1 MTSARSGSLTW
12 PHCAV
17 LLAAGGGARLDRPEH
32 ASTVDGATLLRRMVR
47 LLEAT
52 APRRLLAIVG
62 TREMA
67 ARLAGA
73 GAEILVHDAWPSGFA
88 ASVQRAAQALRGH
101 EGPTLFASVDQC
113 RLEARHLDALLRAG
127 RDRAVGA
134 VRDIA
139 SRHDAD
145 SFGLPALI
153 SAETLALADRLTGDE
168 DFGPI
173 WRTRPERVALVDAP
187 ERGFDLATSV
197 RLAAAIPH
205 RRIDGGRR
213 RAEGERDR
221 APGVRELKQK
231 RVRKAVIDT
240 AMRLFAE
247 RGFEAVTVDEIAA
260 IAGISRRSLFRYFPT
275 KGDIV
280 FAWTEIMTDSL
291 RETFALHA
299 AAPHA
304 ADESAETVLRRA
316 FVTALSHIRTDTAE
330 TVALV
335 RLIEQSPALRQHSLR
350 KYEAWED
357 SIMTAWHDRLPPGPT
372 QFLTARVLAR
382 GAIAAFRSAL
392 DEWLRQEGRL
402 PFPDLLDEAFRIQH
416 DIFGLR
422 PLSPPV
428 VGSSPGDESPPRNS

>member
-1 MTSARSGSLTW
+1 MTSDRSGRPTW

-17 LLAAGGGARLDRPEH
+17 LLAADGGARLARPERVL
-32 ASTVDGATLLRRMVR
+32 TVDGDSLLPRMVR
-47 LLEAT
+47 LLAAT

-62 TREMA
+62 TGELA
-67 ARLAGA
+67 AQLAAA

-88 ASVQRAAQALRGH
+88 ASVQLAAKALRGH
-101 EGPTLFASVDQC
+101 DGPTLFASVDQS
-113 RLEARHLDALLRAG
+113 RLEARHLDALLSAG
-127 RDRAVGA
+127 RDLAVGA
-134 VRDIA
+134 GRDIA

-173 WRTRPERVALVDAP
+173 WRTQPERVALVDAP
-187 ERGFDLATSV
+187 ELGFDLASPPRPVT
-197 RLAAAIPH
+197 AIRH
-205 RRIDGGRR
+205 RRIDSRRR
-213 RAEGERDR
+213 RAEGEQER

-231 RVRKAVIDT
+231 RIRKTLIDT

-260 IAGISRRSLFRYFPT
+260 AAGISRRSLFRYFPT

-304 ADESAETVLRRA
+304 ADDPAETVLRRA
-316 FVTALSHIRTDTAE
+316 FVTALSHIRTDTAQ

-416 DIFGLR
+416 DIFDLR
-422 PLSPPV
+422 LLSRPVARSCPDDEPP
-428 VGSSPGDESPPRNS
+428 PGNP